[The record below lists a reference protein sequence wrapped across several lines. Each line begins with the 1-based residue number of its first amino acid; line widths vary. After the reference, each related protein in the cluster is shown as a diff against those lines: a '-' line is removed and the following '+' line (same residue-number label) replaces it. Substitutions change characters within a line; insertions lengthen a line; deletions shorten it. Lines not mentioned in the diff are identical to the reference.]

1 LAAGLPVET
10 FRASRAAAVRDA
22 PSAQGGTAVAP
33 DALVAQAQL
42 LAASELYLVVERQ
55 ARIRRCLVEPA
66 PDRLPVHDG
75 SNALSVWATTET
87 ASFGLAHPEFL
98 EAGLSLEA
106 LQDLAAPV

>member
-1 LAAGLPVET
+1 VDWARPVAAISAPPASVERDAFPERQELVLAAGLPVET

-75 SNALSVWATTET
+75 SNALSV
-87 ASFGLAHPEFL
+87 
-98 EAGLSLEA
+98 
-106 LQDLAAPV
+106 